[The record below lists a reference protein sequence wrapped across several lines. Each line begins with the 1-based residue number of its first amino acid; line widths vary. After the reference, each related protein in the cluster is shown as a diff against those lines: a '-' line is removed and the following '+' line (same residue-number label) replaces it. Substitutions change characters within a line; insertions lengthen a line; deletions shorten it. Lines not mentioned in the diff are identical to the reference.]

1 MNLKTKIQKYSQ
13 NTLHRYIV
21 IGGSVYAFEVLVI
34 LLSQKLG
41 ASPVTAV
48 GIGFWVGLIV
58 SFLLTKFVTFSDN
71 RKNTKV
77 VVSQTVAYGA
87 LVLFNF
93 LFALLIAKIFEN
105 ILPAVVSRTISL
117 AITTIWNYFLYKKHI
132 FNKYT
137 EIM

>member
-1 MNLKTKIQKYSQ
+1 MNLKTKIKKYSQ
-13 NTLHRYIV
+13 NTLHRYLV
-21 IGGSVYAFEVLVI
+21 IGGSVYLLEMIII
-34 LLSQKLG
+34 LTSQKLG

-48 GIGFWVGLIV
+48 GVGFWVGLVV

-77 VVSQTVAYGA
+77 VLSQAVAYGA

-93 LFALLIAKIFEN
+93 LFALLVAKIFVN
-105 ILPAVVSRTISL
+105 ILPAVASRTISL
-117 AITTIWNYFLYKKHI
+117 IITTIWNYFLYKRHI
-132 FNKYT
+132 FTKYT